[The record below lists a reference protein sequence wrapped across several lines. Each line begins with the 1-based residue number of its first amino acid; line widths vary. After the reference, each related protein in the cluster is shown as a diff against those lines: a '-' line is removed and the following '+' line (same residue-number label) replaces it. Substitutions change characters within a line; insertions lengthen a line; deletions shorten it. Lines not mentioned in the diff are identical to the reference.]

1 MPHAYIVLTL
11 LKEAS
16 AVADRS
22 ESLHAY
28 MDPQRFQMA
37 CKNTIINMNTDISI
51 S

>member
-1 MPHAYIVLTL
+1 MPHAYTVLTL

-16 AVADRS
+16 VVADRS

-37 CKNTIINMNTDISI
+37 CKNSININTDIS
-51 S
+51 SA